1 MSRRKTSAV
10 VGPLSRTCV
19 RLNGGQVGFFM
30 RMETGRRV
38 VMLDGCS
45 DRAIFFTC
53 YRSDQRMQ
61 RR

>member
-10 VGPLSRTCV
+10 VDPLSRTCV

-61 RR
+61 GR

>member
-10 VGPLSRTCV
+10 VDPVSRTCV

-45 DRAIFFTC
+45 DRAIFFTG

>member
-10 VGPLSRTCV
+10 VDPLSRTCV

-53 YRSDQRMQ
+53 CRSDHRMQ

>member
-10 VGPLSRTCV
+10 VDPLSRTCV

-53 YRSDQRMQ
+53 YRSDPRMQ